1 MFSLYYSEDMK
12 IAVLAANG
20 RLGRAFVTEAL
31 ARGHQVRAGIRGGGY
46 PLQSSD
52 LEVVHCDATSID
64 DVKMLIQDCDAV
76 VSCIGHVK
84 GSAPDVQTAATK
96 VIIEA
101 MNQSGLK
108 RFVDVTGTGVRMPGD
123 NITLIDSIL
132 NAAVKLV
139 DPKRIADGITHTRV
153 LENSDLDWTTIRVLK
168 LQTNSKKPYKL
179 LLHGPT
185 KLYVSRQDTARAMLD
200 VIENNSFI
208 KQAPIIGN

>member
-1 MFSLYYSEDMK
+1 MQDLVNHKMK

-20 RLGRAFVTEAL
+20 RLGKALVAEAL
-31 ARGHQVRAGIRGGGY
+31 ARGHQVRAGIRGGDY
-46 PLQSSD
+46 SLKHD
-52 LEVVHCDATSID
+52 NLHVVQCDATNIA
-64 DVKMLIQDCDAV
+64 DVEVLIKECDAV

-84 GSAPDVQTAATK
+84 GSPSNVQTVATK
-96 VIIEA
+96 TAIEA
-101 MNQSGLK
+101 MDHHGIK
-108 RFVDVTGTGVRMPGD
+108 RFVDITGTGVRMSGD
-123 NITLIDSIL
+123 TIPLIDSIL

-139 DPKRIADGITHTRV
+139 DPHRIADGIEHTRI
-153 LENSDLDWTTIRVLK
+153 LQNSDVDWTTIRVLK

-208 KQAPIIGN
+208 EQAPMIG